1 MRAVVQRVHS
11 AQVTVEGAVVG
22 AIGPGLLIFLGVGP
36 ADDPAAAEH
45 LAQRL
50 ARLRIFADPQG
61 RFNRSLLEVGGAA
74 CVVSQF
80 TLFADARRGHRPSF
94 HGAAPA
100 PMAEALCATLVAAL
114 RRLGVA
120 EVATGRFGARM
131 TVAAEGDGPVTI
143 VISTADDGWATDC
156 G

>member
-1 MRAVVQRVHS
+1 VRAVVQRVHS
-11 AQVTVEGAVVG
+11 ARVSVEGEVVG

-36 ADDPAAAEH
+36 ADDETAAEH

-50 ARLRIFADPQG
+50 ARLRIFADGQG
-61 RFNRSLLEVGGAA
+61 RFNRCLLDVGGAA

-100 PMAEALCATLVAAL
+100 PMAETLCTTVVAAL

-120 EVATGRFGARM
+120 EVATGRFGAHM

-143 VISTADDGWATDC
+143 VVSTAEEGWATDC